1 MAVVTERAGERKAAR
16 ALSPVAAKW
25 FDRAL
30 FAVLLA
36 AFLFVVLL
44 PFYWIV
50 ISSFTPKT
58 ELFTTPPRYW
68 FHNFTLEN
76 YRVLADS
83 IPLFEYLGNSLIFA
97 LGSSAVSVAVAF
109 LASYALARMNFRGA
123 NLVFAAFVV
132 SIALPQIGTLVPLFE
147 LFKNLKLINT
157 HHGLIILMSSL
168 ITPFTVWILVP
179 FLRQIPFEIE
189 EAAIVDGARLYQVLW
204 QIVLP
209 MMRPALATLFIINFI
224 ISWNE
229 LLYPL
234 VFAQR
239 ERTLSVGLVQ
249 LAVQPTAG
257 GGRPWDLLSAMSVT
271 MIIPVL
277 LLVLL
282 FQRLIV
288 AGLTRGALKG

>member
-1 MAVVTERAGERKAAR
+1 MAAVRRGRAISPMVERVV
-16 ALSPVAAKW
+16 
-25 FDRAL
+25 DRL
-30 FAVLLA
+30 IFAVLIA
-36 AFLFVVLL
+36 VFLGIVLL

-50 ISSFTPKT
+50 LSSLTPKHQI
-58 ELFTTPPRYW
+58 FTVPPRYW
-68 FHNFTLEN
+68 FGDITLEN
-76 YRVLADS
+76 FQTLNDN
-83 IPLFEYLGNSLIFA
+83 IPLARYILNSLIFA
-97 LGSSAVSVAVAF
+97 IGSSAVSVAAAF
-109 LASYALARMNFRGA
+109 LASYALARMRFRGA
-123 NLVFAAFVV
+123 NLIFAGFVV

-147 LFKNLKLINT
+147 LFKNLDLVNT
-157 HHGLIILMSSL
+157 RHGLIILMSSL

-189 EAAIVDGARLYQVLW
+189 EAAIVDGARLPQVLW
-204 QIVLP
+204 QILLP
-209 MMRPALATLFIINFI
+209 LMRPALATLFVINFI

-239 ERTLSVGLVQ
+239 DKTLSVGLVE

-257 GGRPWDLLSAMSVT
+257 GGRPWDLLSALSVV
-271 MIIPVL
+271 MIVPVL
-277 LLVLL
+277 ILVLL